1 MPAIHLT
8 TFINA
13 PVQRVFDLS
22 RSINLHKK
30 SLERTG
36 EIAVAGTT
44 TGLINLNE
52 TVTWQ
57 AKHLGKKRLLKI
69 KISALNSPA
78 SFTDEMIEGDL
89 RSMRHEHHFKQVEN
103 GTIMIDLFYF
113 ETPYGM
119 IGKILNRVYL
129 TRYLRRLLEQ
139 RNQFIKEYAE
149 STKGQQLLS

>member
-69 KISALNSPA
+69 KISALDSPA

-129 TRYLRRLLEQ
+129 TRYLRRLLEH

>member
-69 KISALNSPA
+69 KISALDSPV
-78 SFTDEMIEGDL
+78 SFTDEMMEGDL

-129 TRYLRRLLEQ
+129 TRYLRRLLEH

>member
-69 KISALNSPA
+69 KISALDSPA

>member
-1 MPAIHLT
+1 MPTIHLT

-22 RSINLHKK
+22 RSINLHKI
-30 SLERTG
+30 SQERTG
-36 EIAVAGTT
+36 EVAVAGTT
-44 TGLINLNE
+44 SGLINLNE

-69 KISALNSPA
+69 KISALDSPA
-78 SFTDEMIEGDL
+78 TFTDEMIEGDFKY
-89 RSMRHEHHFKQVEN
+89 MKHEHHFKQVEN

-139 RNQFIKEYAE
+139 RNRVIKDYAE
-149 STKGQQLLS
+149 SNKWQHLLS

>member
-1 MPAIHLT
+1 MLTIHLT

-30 SLERTG
+30 SQERTG
-36 EIAVAGTT
+36 EVAVAGTT
-44 TGLINLNE
+44 SGLINLNE

-69 KISALNSPA
+69 KISALDSPA
-78 SFTDEMIEGDL
+78 TFTDEMIEGDFKY
-89 RSMRHEHHFKQVEN
+89 MKHEHHFKQVEN

-139 RNQFIKEYAE
+139 RNRVIKDYAE
-149 STKGQQLLS
+149 SNKWQHLLS

>member
-1 MPAIHLT
+1 MPTIHLT
-8 TFINA
+8 TFIEA

-30 SLERTG
+30 SLEHTG
-36 EIAVAGTT
+36 EEAVGGIT

-69 KISALNSPA
+69 KISALDSPA
-78 SFTDEMIEGDL
+78 RFTDEMVEGDL
-89 RSMRHEHHFKQVEN
+89 RSMKHEHHFKQVEN

-113 ETPYGM
+113 QTPYGM

>member
-1 MPAIHLT
+1 MPTIHLT
-8 TFINA
+8 TFIEA

-30 SLERTG
+30 SLEHTG
-36 EIAVAGTT
+36 EEAVGGIT

-69 KISALNSPA
+69 KISALDSPA
-78 SFTDEMIEGDL
+78 SFTDEMVEGDL
-89 RSMRHEHHFKQVEN
+89 RSMKHEHHFKQVEN

-129 TRYLRRLLEQ
+129 TRYLRRLVEQ
-139 RNQFIKEYAE
+139 RNQFIKKYAE

>member
-1 MPAIHLT
+1 MPTIHLT
-8 TFINA
+8 TFIEA

-30 SLERTG
+30 SLEHTG
-36 EIAVAGTT
+36 EEAVGGIT

-69 KISALNSPA
+69 KISALDSPA
-78 SFTDEMIEGDL
+78 SFTDEMVEGDL
-89 RSMRHEHHFKQVEN
+89 RSMKHEHHFRQVEN

>member
-1 MPAIHLT
+1 MPTIHLT

-30 SLERTG
+30 SQERTG
-36 EIAVAGTT
+36 EVAVAGTT
-44 TGLINLNE
+44 SGLINLNE

-69 KISALNSPA
+69 KISALDSPA
-78 SFTDEMIEGDL
+78 TFTDEMIEGDFKY
-89 RSMRHEHHFKQVEN
+89 MKHEHHFKQVEN

-139 RNQFIKEYAE
+139 RNRVIKDYAE
-149 STKGQQLLS
+149 SNKWQHLLS

>member
-1 MPAIHLT
+1 MLTIHLT

-30 SLERTG
+30 SQERTG
-36 EIAVAGTT
+36 EVAVAGTT
-44 TGLINLNE
+44 SGLINLNE

-69 KISALNSPA
+69 KISALDSPA
-78 SFTDEMIEGDL
+78 TFTDEMIEGDFKY
-89 RSMRHEHHFKQVEN
+89 MKHEHHFKQVEN
-103 GTIMIDLFYF
+103 GTIMIELFYF

-139 RNQFIKEYAE
+139 RNRVIKDYAE
-149 STKGQQLLS
+149 SNKWQHLLS

>member
-44 TGLINLNE
+44 SGLINLNE

-69 KISALNSPA
+69 KIIALDSPA
-78 SFTDEMIEGDL
+78 SFTDEMMEGDL
-89 RSMRHEHHFKQVEN
+89 RSMKHEHHFKQVEN

-113 ETPYGM
+113 ETHYGM

-139 RNQFIKEYAE
+139 RNHFIKEYAE

>member
-69 KISALNSPA
+69 KISALDSPV
-78 SFTDEMIEGDL
+78 SFTDEMMEGDL
-89 RSMRHEHHFKQVEN
+89 QSMRHEHHFKQVEN

-129 TRYLRRLLEQ
+129 TRYLRRLLEH

>member
-1 MPAIHLT
+1 MPTIHLT

-30 SLERTG
+30 SQERTG
-36 EIAVAGTT
+36 EVAVAGTT
-44 TGLINLNE
+44 SGLINLNE

-69 KISALNSPA
+69 KISALDSPA
-78 SFTDEMIEGDL
+78 TFTDEMIEGDFKY
-89 RSMRHEHHFKQVEN
+89 MKHEHHFKQVEN
-103 GTIMIDLFYF
+103 GTIMIELFYF

-139 RNQFIKEYAE
+139 RNRVIKDYAE
-149 STKGQQLLS
+149 SNKWQHLLS

>member
-1 MPAIHLT
+1 MPTIHLT

-22 RSINLHKK
+22 RSINLHKI
-30 SLERTG
+30 SQERTG
-36 EIAVAGTT
+36 EVAVAGTT
-44 TGLINLNE
+44 SGLINLNE

-69 KISALNSPA
+69 KISALDSPA
-78 SFTDEMIEGDL
+78 TFTDEMIEGDFKY
-89 RSMRHEHHFKQVEN
+89 MKHEHHFKQVEN
-103 GTIMIDLFYF
+103 GTIMIELFYF

-139 RNQFIKEYAE
+139 RNRVIKDYAE
-149 STKGQQLLS
+149 SNKWQHLLS

>member
-1 MPAIHLT
+1 MPTIHLT
-8 TFINA
+8 TFIEA

-30 SLERTG
+30 SLEHTG
-36 EIAVAGTT
+36 EEAVGGIT

-69 KISALNSPA
+69 KISALDSPA
-78 SFTDEMIEGDL
+78 SFTDEMVEGDL
-89 RSMRHEHHFKQVEN
+89 RSMKHEHHFKQVEN

-113 ETPYGM
+113 QTPYGM

>member
-36 EIAVAGTT
+36 EIAVAGIT

-69 KISALNSPA
+69 KISALDSPA
-78 SFTDEMIEGDL
+78 GFTDEMIEGDL